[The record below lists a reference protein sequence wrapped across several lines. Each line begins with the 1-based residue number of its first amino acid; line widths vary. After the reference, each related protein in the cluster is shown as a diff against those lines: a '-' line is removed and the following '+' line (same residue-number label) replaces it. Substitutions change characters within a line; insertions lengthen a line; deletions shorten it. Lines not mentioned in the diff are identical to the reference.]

1 MKTSAAQ
8 KHLQEVNTM
17 LKNPTADKLRAM
29 RLRTMAD
36 AYLDPEPGSEALSFD
51 DRFAL
56 LVEKEWYAKRN
67 ARIMRLQAGSG
78 FGQNACLEDIEYGK
92 GRNISRKDVT
102 MIGSCLFI
110 EQKLNVI
117 ISGKTGTGKSFLA
130 CAIGNAACRHG
141 YSCKYFRLPGLF
153 AELEMARLENR
164 YLRFMETLRKFHL
177 LVIDDIGLKSYGH
190 EEARDLLEIAELR
203 YNRSSTIFASQVP
216 HEKWYE
222 LIPDPTIA
230 DAFMD
235 RVVHNSYIL
244 PLDSKISMREIM
256 AQKRMKLLELD
267 NDNQ

>member
-1 MKTSAAQ
+1 VK
-8 KHLQEVNTM
+8 EM
-17 LKNPTADKLRAM
+17 LKNPTADKLRDM
-29 RLRTMAD
+29 RLRTMAE
-36 AYLDPEPGSEALSFD
+36 AYLDPEPGSDALSFE
-51 DRFAL
+51 DRFAM

-67 ARIMRLQAGSG
+67 ARITRLQTRSG
-78 FGQNACLEDIEYGK
+78 FSQNACLEDVEYGK

-102 MIGSCLFI
+102 MIGTCLFI
-110 EQKLNVI
+110 EQKLNII
-117 ISGKTGTGKSFLA
+117 ISGKTGSGKSYLA

-141 YSCKYFRLPGLF
+141 YSCKYYRMPELL
-153 AELEMARLENR
+153 AELEMVRLENR

-177 LVIDDIGLKSYGH
+177 LVIDDIGLKSYSH

-203 YNRSSTIFASQVP
+203 YNRSSTIFASQAP

-244 PLDSKISMREIM
+244 PLDSKVSMREIM
-256 AQKRMKLLELD
+256 AQKKMKLADLNGD
-267 NDNQ
+267 NL